1 MSIIN
6 IKCPKCGQKIYV
18 DQYELCCPI
27 CGDFF
32 SDFKNEIVLKKKE
45 DEDEH
50 YQIEKII
57 EKNKN
62 DLKEAN
68 KNGIKIWLKV
78 LGYSFA
84 LMLGGVGIILTVASP
99 FLIVAVFAGLL
110 IVPFF
115 ILISNKIKYSKKLKC
130 ELEKFNYYNNNN

>member
-1 MSIIN
+1 M
-6 IKCPKCGQKIYV
+6 
-18 DQYELCCPI
+18 
-27 CGDFF
+27 
-32 SDFKNEIVLKKKE
+32 LKKKE